1 MKKLLGAIR
10 IGCVMI
16 GVIALG
22 MVILALTSAPF
33 WIWYGLGIKKAGI
46 HRPPDFIVVMG
57 GSGMPSESG
66 LMRCWYAAK
75 VAERFTKAQIIIAL
89 PGDSADK
96 SSSINGMKDELI
108 FRGIAPSRIMFEDSG
123 TNTRA
128 QAVNIFKR
136 ISNIEQI
143 RPSSLVIVTSPEH
156 LYRAVLTFKKA
167 GFLNVDG
174 FPAFEKDVEGDL
186 SFNITKHRDRN
197 FFLNLGDNIT
207 LRYQFWSQLHYEA
220 LIIREWI
227 ALLYYKL
234 SGWI

>member
-1 MKKLLGAIR
+1 
-10 IGCVMI
+10 
-16 GVIALG
+16 
-22 MVILALTSAPF
+22 
-33 WIWYGLGIKKAGI
+33 
-46 HRPPDFIVVMG
+46 
-57 GSGMPSESG
+57 
-66 LMRCWYAAK
+66 
-75 VAERFTKAQIIIAL
+75 
-89 PGDSADK
+89 
-96 SSSINGMKDELI
+96 MKDELI
-108 FRGIAPSRIMFEDSG
+108 LRGIAPSRIMFEDSG

-143 RPSSLVIVTSPEH
+143 RPSPLAPRPSSLVIVTSPEH

-167 GFLNVDG
+167 GFLKVDG
-174 FPAFEKDVEGDL
+174 LPAFEKDVEGDL
-186 SFNITKHRDRN
+186 SFNIIKPGDRN
-197 FFLNLGDNIT
+197 FFLNLGNNIT